1 MRRIVLALI
10 GLMIAFPA
18 LAAGPA
24 ACNKRDVVLKHLAS
38 KYSEQPVAIGIASSG
53 SVIEVLTSGSGSTW
67 TIIVTLPNGISCL
80 LAAGENWEKLSKTA
94 LGTGA

>member
-18 LAAGPA
+18 LGAGPA

-38 KYSEQPVAIGIASSG
+38 KYSEQPVALGIANNG
-53 SVIEVLTSGSGSTW
+53 GVIEVLTNGNGSTW
-67 TIIVTLPNGISCL
+67 TIIVTLPDGMSCL
-80 LAAGENWEKLSKTA
+80 LAAGENWESLSKTV